1 VLKKSITIIIL
12 LSVVLIFASCSD
24 NVDQDYT
31 PGGANPPPSGKGHPE
46 DGTDFDGKGSVR
58 GKVPPDRKPPT
69 PESSGSGDT
78 VFNHITAGDMEK
90 LQKLINKNPSLINKK
105 DEDGDTP
112 LHLAAEEGQTIIAEF
127 LISKGAKVNGKSNNK
142 ETPLHLAAEKGHLEM
157 VRLLIKKGADIN
169 IKNEKGETPLE
180 IATKTRRKRIAEL
193 LKSKGAK

>member
-1 VLKKSITIIIL
+1 MLLDGFTPLLRGLLFGLFLLRPFLFGRLGRGLLLLWGKSTQTQRRFADALRHILETIL
-12 LSVVLIFASCSD
+12 
-24 NVDQDYT
+24 YPT
-31 PGGANPPPSGKGHPE
+31 KPSHIE
-46 DGTDFDGKGSVR
+46 
-58 GKVPPDRKPPT
+58 
-69 PESSGSGDT
+69 GD
-78 VFNHITAGDMEK
+78 
-90 LQKLINKNPSLINKK
+90 KK